1 MVIILPYV
9 NEELSVLEG
18 RLSRSGRLASFD
30 LGKIQ
35 WTEPQ
40 TSEIFIPKFVLLE
53 FSSLAALPK
62 VFDIIASD
70 VWALLRGTA

>member
-1 MVIILPYV
+1 MVIILPYEI
-9 NEELSVLEG
+9 EELSVLEG
-18 RLSRSGRLASFD
+18 RLRSGRLASFD

-35 WTEPQ
+35 WTEAQ
-40 TSEIFIPKFVLLE
+40 TSEIFIPKFVILE
-53 FSSLAALPK
+53 FSSLAALLK

>member
-1 MVIILPYV
+1 MVIILPYE

-18 RLSRSGRLASFD
+18 RLRSGRLASFD
-30 LGKIQ
+30 LGKIE

-40 TSEIFIPKFVLLE
+40 TSEIFIPKFVILE
-53 FSSLAALPK
+53 FSLLAALPK

>member
-1 MVIILPYV
+1 MVIILPYEI
-9 NEELSVLEG
+9 EELSVLEG
-18 RLSRSGRLASFD
+18 RLRSGRLASFD

-40 TSEIFIPKFVLLE
+40 TSEIFIPKFVILE
-53 FSSLAALPK
+53 FSSLAAVPK